1 MGWLELGRAMK
12 RGEAGFSLV
21 ELLAALFLLAAGLL
35 SVAPM
40 FVYGARKA
48 ASSADYGKVGAAAVG
63 RMEQLRA
70 RGFAALTPGGSL
82 TADVASFFDA
92 SDPAVTVRWTISDDT
107 SPATAKTINVIAIAK
122 RHVAGPAK
130 QVKLA
135 TKRAR

>member
-1 MGWLELGRAMK
+1 MK
-12 RGEAGFSLV
+12 SGEEGFSLV

-48 ASSADYGKVGAAAVG
+48 ASSADFGEVGAAAVG

-70 RGFAALTPGGSL
+70 TGFASLTAGGSL
-82 TADVASFFDA
+82 SSNVASYFDV
-92 SDPAVTVRWTISDDT
+92 SDPAVTVRWTIADDAT
-107 SPATAKTINVIAIAK
+107 PATSKTINVIAIAK
-122 RHVAGPAK
+122 RKVSGPSK
-130 QVKLA
+130 QVQMA